1 MKILIVEDHSLYRDG
16 IRQLFQQ
23 MGEEEMEVLEAG
35 TGAEALGL
43 VARHPDL
50 DLVLLDIKLPD
61 IDGFEAMQRFRDA
74 QPTLPIIVLSA
85 SDDLT
90 DMTTALD
97 RGAMGYIPKS
107 TSAAVMLSAI
117 KLVLSGGVYLP
128 PEMLHN
134 HALRGSNNG
143 AGPVLTDRQREVLD
157 LLRQGQSNKAI
168 GNTLGLSLPTVK
180 AHVSAIFKALNV
192 KNRAQAVG
200 AAKRANVAGEEGAG

>member
-61 IDGFEAMQRFRDA
+61 VDGFEAMQRFRDA
-74 QPTLPIIVLSA
+74 QPTLPMIILSA
-85 SDDLT
+85 SDDLV

-128 PEMLHN
+128 PEMLRN
-134 HALRGSNNG
+134 HALRGRNGG

-168 GNTLGLSLPTVK
+168 GSTLGLALPTVK

-192 KNRAQAVG
+192 QNRAQAMV
-200 AAKRANVAGEEGAG
+200 AAKRANVAGDEGAD